1 MDEYNIF
8 KEVVLKSSEGK
19 QRNKEDLIELVKLS
33 YNLVGKGKIRKRP
46 LSEIL
51 EIIQDKN
58 AYFNKL
64 DFPM

>member
-51 EIIQDKN
+51 EIIKDKN